1 MCNGSNQ
8 LMSLCNHEEADSR
21 ICVHV
26 QDALKKGAWD
36 ILVSTVDTDVVVI
49 LVSMYFHFSH
59 VFPDVNICVGFGTG
73 KHFKYYSINSM
84 CQYLGKQKSRTL
96 PFFHTFTGCNTT
108 SQFLC
113 KGKICVGVLEII
125 FRGD

>member
-26 QDALKKGAWD
+26 QDALKKGARD

-84 CQYLGKQKSRTL
+84 CQYLGNKNPEL
-96 PFFHTFTGCNTT
+96 
-108 SQFLC
+108 
-113 KGKICVGVLEII
+113 
-125 FRGD
+125 